1 MRLSS
6 KVVNQSKP
14 IILFLLITPSIYWV
28 VMLAQG
34 NLGVNPIDKLMDE
47 LGQMALRLIIATL
60 IISSLSQFKLLRA
73 LQNIRRMIGLLA
85 FYYVLSHFLTYIVLD
100 HFFNWKFII
109 KDVVKRPFITFGFIS
124 FILLLPLVFSSTNT
138 MVKKLTFK
146 IWKRLHSLIYIIAPL
161 AALHF
166 YLLTKADKSEPLIY
180 LGIILLLLLW
190 RLYYKII
197 KKFI

>member
-1 MRLSS
+1 MILSS
-6 KVVNQSKP
+6 KVVNQFKP
-14 IILFLLITPSIYWV
+14 IIFLLLIAPSIFWSV
-28 VMLAQG
+28 SLVQG

-47 LGQMALRLIIATL
+47 LGQMALRLIILTL

-73 LQNIRRMIGLLA
+73 LQNIRRMIGLIA

-100 HFFNWKFII
+100 HFFNWNFIV
-109 KDVVKRPFITFGFIS
+109 KDIIKRPFITLGFIN
-124 FILLLPLVFSSTNT
+124 FILLLPLVFTSTNS

-146 IWKRLHSLIYIIAPL
+146 IWKKLHSLIYIIAPL

-166 YLLTKADKSEPLIY
+166 YLLTKADKTEPLIY

-190 RLYYKII
+190 RFYLKII
-197 KKFI
+197 KKII